1 MVSVDI
7 KTKDKYLP
15 RYKSYSEW
23 LGSLYFFNKYIF
35 YASSYACM
43 CVISLRGWQLAMT
56 EL

>member
-43 CVISLRGWQLAMT
+43 CVISLRG
-56 EL
+56 